1 MDQTTAIILGIL
13 VIAFVA
19 AVAWVALRKRHSQQL
34 REHFGPEYQETVRK
48 HGNPARAEAELEN
61 RRKRLAKLDIRPIP
75 IPEQERFA
83 RQWRATQTKFVDA
96 PTDAVRDAEQLVT
109 QLMQA
114 MGYPMGD
121 FEQRAADISVDH
133 PLVVEHYR
141 VARRIAQANERGEAG
156 TEDLRE
162 AMLRYRELFEDLL
175 KTGVK
180 QQETQGELAH
190 R

>member
-1 MDQTTAIILGIL
+1 MDQTTAIIVGVL
-13 VIAFVA
+13 VIAIIA
-19 AVAWVALRKRHSQQL
+19 ALAWTALRKRRSQQL
-34 REHFGPEYQETVRK
+34 REHFGPEYETALRQ
-48 HGNPARAEAELEN
+48 HGNPARAEAELAN
-61 RRKRLAKLDIRPIP
+61 RQKRLAKLDIHPIP

-83 RQWRATQTKFVDA
+83 RLWRSTQTKFVDA
-96 PTDAVRDAEQLVT
+96 PTDAVRDAERLVT

-133 PLVVEHYR
+133 PLVVDHYR

-162 AMLRYRELFEDLL
+162 AMLRYRALFEDLL
-175 KTGVK
+175 KTGVP
-180 QQETQGELAH
+180 QEAPQEEVAH